1 MVAGNGSGSVRK
13 KKKIVGL
20 VAIALLLF
28 FTVLAILG
36 FLSVVE
42 WIIADLIVAVAAN
55 LILKNIGKQ
64 RQ

>member
-1 MVAGNGSGSVRK
+1 MVAGVSGSIRSK
-13 KKKIVGL
+13 KRIVGV

-28 FTVLAILG
+28 LTFLAILG

-42 WIIADLIVAVAAN
+42 WVIADLIVAVAAN